1 MHNISKKT
9 IRDAAY
15 EISQSDDSINSLD
28 LLVKIRDL
36 YEKAIVLHHF
46 EEQEQPIEKMP
57 ETPKSAFI
65 PEPTA
70 DQKEQ
75 SELSIQERIRQIMDK
90 ASQLETKAPVPQ
102 PPVEKIEKQPIQT
115 PAEKTEIITPTRD
128 LEEEFQ
134 DAIAAD
140 YAADLFEK
148 ADKIEITK
156 KSLND
161 KLSQAQIQIGLN
173 DRIAFVKH
181 LFNGSQVDFNRVLSQ
196 LNSFQSLEQATHFIN
211 NIVKPDYNW
220 DGKEEYLERFML
232 LIERKFL

>member
-28 LLVKIRDL
+28 LLIKIRDL
-36 YEKAIVLHHF
+36 YEKAIVLHHL
-46 EEQEQPIEKMP
+46 ENQEQPIEKIP
-57 ETPKSAFI
+57 EIPKSDSR
-65 PEPTA
+65 PEPTV
-70 DQKEQ
+70 DHKEPN
-75 SELSIQERIRQIMDK
+75 ELSIQERIRQIMDK